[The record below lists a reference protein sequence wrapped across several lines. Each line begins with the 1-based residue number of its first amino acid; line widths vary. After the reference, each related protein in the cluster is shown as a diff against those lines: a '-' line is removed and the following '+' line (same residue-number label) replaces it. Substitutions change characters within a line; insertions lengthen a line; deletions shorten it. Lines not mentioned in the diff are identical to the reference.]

1 MGATRDHSDTAATI
15 CALAERHKV
24 AYTETATDLLG
35 QHITRLAGD
44 DVALDETELLLLA
57 LSGRAM
63 SAIPT
68 LCVFM
73 RLIFAKPNREVRSIQ
88 RL

>member
-15 CALAERHKV
+15 RALAERHKV

-57 LSGRAM
+57 LERAGYVGH
-63 SAIPT
+63 SDA
-68 LCVFM
+68 V
-73 RLIFAKPNREVRSIQ
+73 RLHAAYLRQAKP
-88 RL
+88 